1 VPLFQFGVF
10 YGKGVD
16 LEIAPGANM
25 SFNGR
30 VHSAPRTSR

>member
-16 LEIAPGANM
+16 LEIVPGANM